1 MLSTDNVLLDR
12 AGILKS
18 LFFYD
23 RVDAGRQLAQ
33 ELTQRQDLAL
43 PQDTVVLGLPRGGVP
58 VAAEVASALDAELD
72 VLVVRKL
79 GVPFRPELAMGAVGE
94 DEITVL
100 NTEIIRRAGVTK
112 AEQAEAIRQH
122 RQEVRDR
129 VKRLRPPGTEP
140 VQLQDRTAVIVDDGV
155 ATGATAKVGGQLA
168 RARGA
173 TRIILAI
180 PVAPY
185 LVLESLRNAKVFDEI
200 VCLSTPARF
209 KSVGAYYA
217 DFEQVSDAQVR
228 QILGA

>member
-1 MLSTDNVLLDR
+1 MFCYDR
-12 AGILKS
+12 ARILKRF
-18 LFFYD
+18 FFYD
-23 RVDAGRQLAQ
+23 RVDAGRLLAQ
-33 ELTQRQDLAL
+33 ELTQRQDLEL

-58 VAAEVASALDAELD
+58 VAAEVARAFNAELD

-100 NTEIIRRAGVTK
+100 NPEIIRRAGVTK
-112 AEQAEAIRQH
+112 AEQADAIRQQ

-129 VKRLRPPGTEP
+129 VKRLRPHRTEP

-173 TRIILAI
+173 ARVILAI

-185 LVLESLRNAKVFDEI
+185 TVIESLTHSMVFDDI
-200 VCLSTPARF
+200 VCLYSPARF
-209 KSVGAYYA
+209 KSVGAYFA

-228 QILGA
+228 QILEG